1 MKKFLTLLA
10 VVTAIFLQGGENV
23 RVVTSANFPPYEF
36 YEGGKIV
43 GIDIDIMREVFHRN
57 NMMIVVEDMKFDS
70 LIVAIQTGKGDV
82 AASGIT
88 VTEDRKQKIDFSI
101 PYVVSAQM
109 VIVKQDSPVASPENL
124 TGLRIGVQSGTT
136 GDIYVTENLHEPHRY
151 DDASTAVAAL
161 ISGKLDAVV
170 LDSEPA
176 QVHVAKNSGLKLLAE
191 PLTREEYAFAV
202 AKGNTGL
209 LEMINRSV
217 REMIA
222 DGTIES
228 IRRKYEEKNQQ
239 QVIEAQEQKQAD
251 SFHNELYTTFIKD
264 QRWRYLYD
272 GFLVT
277 ITVSLFSV
285 LMGVGIGFIV
295 AVIRSTS
302 DITGKWKIASSLC
315 KVYLTVIRGT
325 PVVLQL
331 LIIYFVIFGS
341 MDIDKVLVAIIAFG
355 INSGAYVAEIIR
367 SGIMSVD
374 RGQME
379 AGRSLGLSYCRTMML
394 VILPQA
400 LKNVL
405 PTLGNEFIVL
415 LKETSVCGFIALHDL
430 TKGGDVIRSQTYNAF
445 LPLIAVAVIYLALV
459 MSFSFV
465 LTKLEKRLKK
475 NE

>member
-1 MKKFLTLLA
+1 
-10 VVTAIFLQGGENV
+10 
-23 RVVTSANFPPYEF
+23 
-36 YEGGKIV
+36 
-43 GIDIDIMREVFHRN
+43 
-57 NMMIVVEDMKFDS
+57 
-70 LIVAIQTGKGDV
+70 
-82 AASGIT
+82 
-88 VTEDRKQKIDFSI
+88 
-101 PYVVSAQM
+101 M

-239 QVIEAQEQKQAD
+239 QVIEAHEQKQAG
-251 SFHNELYTTFIKD
+251 SFQNELYTTFIKD

>member
-136 GDIYVTENLHEPHRY
+136 GDTYVTENLHEPHRY

-202 AKGNTGL
+202 AKGNAGL

-239 QVIEAQEQKQAD
+239 QVIEAQEQKQAG
-251 SFHNELYTTFIKD
+251 SFQNELYTTFIKD

-272 GFLVT
+272 G
-277 ITVSLFSV
+277 
-285 LMGVGIGFIV
+285 
-295 AVIRSTS
+295 
-302 DITGKWKIASSLC
+302 
-315 KVYLTVIRGT
+315 
-325 PVVLQL
+325 
-331 LIIYFVIFGS
+331 
-341 MDIDKVLVAIIAFG
+341 
-355 INSGAYVAEIIR
+355 
-367 SGIMSVD
+367 
-374 RGQME
+374 
-379 AGRSLGLSYCRTMML
+379 
-394 VILPQA
+394 
-400 LKNVL
+400 
-405 PTLGNEFIVL
+405 
-415 LKETSVCGFIALHDL
+415 
-430 TKGGDVIRSQTYNAF
+430 
-445 LPLIAVAVIYLALV
+445 
-459 MSFSFV
+459 
-465 LTKLEKRLKK
+465 
-475 NE
+475 